1 MPSISVIIC
10 TYNREQYIYRTLQ
23 HIAENNFPTS
33 EYEVLLVNNNSTD
46 LTEKECLR
54 FKADFPNIHFHYFIE
69 TAQGLSFARNR
80 GAQEAQSDFL
90 VYLDDD
96 AFVDRNYLKNLNKHI
111 HDYPDLVAFGG
122 KITPLYENGII
133 PSWMSKWSF
142 SWVSA
147 LDMGKRIRLFQGRF
161 FPIGANMGFRK
172 NCIQQ
177 YGYFNTTL
185 GRSKNNLLAGE
196 EKDYFNRLKAGKEKI
211 YYLPDVEVQHVIPE
225 KRTTTEFI
233 VNLALGVGMS
243 ERLRTLGKSK
253 KLYRQRILME
263 LLKWGCTLILY
274 IYYTLRFTYQ
284 KGWKLLLFRW
294 YVTKGLVSK

>member
-1 MPSISVIIC
+1 MPSISIIIC
-10 TYNREQYIYRTLQ
+10 TYNREQYIYCTLQ

-33 EYEVLLVNNNSTD
+33 EYEVLLINNNSTD

-54 FKADFPNIHFHYFIE
+54 FKADFPNVHFHYFIE

-80 GAQEAQSDFL
+80 GAQEAQGNFL

-96 AFVDRNYLKNLNKHI
+96 AFVGKSYLENLNNHLLN
-111 HDYPDLVAFGG
+111 YPNLVAFGG
-122 KITPLYENGII
+122 KITPFYENGII
-133 PSWMSKWSF
+133 PSWMSKWSY

-147 LDMGKRIRLFQGRF
+147 LDMGKRVRLFQERL
-161 FPIGANMGFRK
+161 FPIGANMGFRRD
-172 NCIQQ
+172 CIQQ

-196 EKDYFNRLKAGKEKI
+196 EKDYFNRLKAGKEEI
-211 YYLPDVEVQHVIPE
+211 YYLPDIEVQHIIPE

-233 VNLALGVGMS
+233 KRLALGVGIS
-243 ERLRTLGKSK
+243 ERLRTLRVSK

-263 LLKWGCTLILY
+263 LFKWGCTLVLY
-274 IYYTLRFTYQ
+274 IYYTLRCTYQ

-294 YVTKGLVSK
+294 YVTKGLVAK